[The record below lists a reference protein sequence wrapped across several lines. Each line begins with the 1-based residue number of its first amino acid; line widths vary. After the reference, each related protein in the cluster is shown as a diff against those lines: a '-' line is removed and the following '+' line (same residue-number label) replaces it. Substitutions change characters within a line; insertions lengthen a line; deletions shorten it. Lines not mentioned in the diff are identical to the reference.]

1 VLKPE
6 VPGADNSPRV
16 DQSYRARELWLEQL
30 PQPALH
36 VEAHGTVAARNR
48 LATALVGAD
57 GSTLDRVADDVP
69 GFRAWLEGAGDEVF
83 GGRLLAERANGVP
96 LTLELTARRLAD
108 GSGGAVCLLIER
120 DRERV
125 AHHAQRYFDS
135 AFDTAP
141 IGMALFNT
149 DGEYVRVNGA
159 LCEMLGRSEAEL
171 LGRRDQEFTHP
182 EDRQSD
188 VDAAWRILRGEDHT
202 WQCEKRFLR
211 PDGTVIWAIANLTF
225 LRDEDGNPISW
236 VGQFQDITARKR
248 SEREIEETLSL
259 LGAAL
264 DATGDGILVVDPE
277 GRIASFNQR
286 FVEMW
291 RVPDDVVASRDDAA
305 AVGAVLGQLRDPDA
319 FLAKVEVLYQ
329 QPEAESLDVL
339 EFLDGR
345 VFERSSRP
353 QRVGGEIVGR
363 VWSFHDI
370 SERRRL
376 ESELAS
382 ALNQAQEASRL
393 KSAFLATMSH
403 EIRTPMN
410 GVLGLTELLLDSDLD
425 ATQRRHLLA
434 LRESGRTLMALIN
447 DILDFS
453 KIEAGKLDLE
463 EVDFDLAECL
473 RGASDIVSSAARAK
487 GLALRLRVADG
498 VPSRVRGDSLR
509 LRQVL
514 LNLVGNAVKFTDRG
528 TVTIAVD
535 RAGHGRLRFSVA
547 DTGIGIDPSARHKL
561 LHPFSQAD
569 SSTTRR
575 FGGTGLGLA
584 ICAQLIGL
592 MDGAL
597 DFESR
602 VGAGSTFWF
611 EIPLPAARSAN
622 PSPASAHP
630 PAETA
635 VVAAGTRVL
644 LADDTRINRLV
655 GTALLQ
661 RLGCR
666 VDVVN
671 SGAEAVAAVRRTR
684 YDAVLM
690 DCVMPE
696 MDGFE
701 ATDRIRRLE
710 GLDRHT
716 PIVAL
721 TASAMVGDREK
732 CLAAGMDDYLAKP
745 LDQRALVQVLSR
757 WTSKGPEPP
766 SGPAPLLGMPAELL
780 AHGG

>member
-1 VLKPE
+1 MVQTHQPE
-6 VPGADNSPRV
+6 
-16 DQSYRARELWLEQL
+16 ELWLEQL
-30 PQPALH
+30 PQAALH
-36 VEAHGTVAARNR
+36 LDGRGTVVAGNR
-48 LATALVGAD
+48 LAQALLGPRGGA
-57 GSTLDRVADDVP
+57 LDSIAEDVP
-69 GFRAWLEGAGDEVF
+69 GLRDWLGGTGDDAF
-83 GGRLLAERANGVP
+83 GGRLPAQRANGVP
-96 LTLELTARRLAD
+96 VTLELTARRRPD
-108 GSGGAVCLLIER
+108 GSGGALCLLIER

-125 AHHAQRYFDS
+125 AHHAQRYFDI

-159 LCEMLGRSEAEL
+159 LCAMLGRSEADL
-171 LGRRDQEFTHP
+171 LGRRDQELTHP
-182 EDRQSD
+182 DDRQSD
-188 VDAAWRILRGEDHT
+188 VDAAWRILRGEIHT

-211 PDGTVIWAIANLTF
+211 PDGGVVWAIANLTF

-248 SEREIEETLSL
+248 DVREIEETLSL
-259 LGAAL
+259 LGATL
-264 DATGDGILVVDPE
+264 DATGDGILVVDPD
-277 GRIASFNQR
+277 GRITSFNQR

-291 RVPDDVVASRDDAA
+291 RLPDEVVASRDDGAA
-305 AVGAVLGQLRDPDA
+305 LSWVLGQLREPEE
-319 FLAKVEVLYQ
+319 FLAKVELLYRH
-329 QPEAESLDVL
+329 PEAESLDVL
-339 EFLDGR
+339 EFVDGR
-345 VFERSSRP
+345 VFERSSQP
-353 QRVGGEIVGR
+353 QRVGGEVVGR

-370 SERRRL
+370 TDRRQL
-376 ESELAS
+376 ESELAA
-382 ALNQAQEASRL
+382 ALSQAQEASRL

-410 GVLGLTELLLDSDLD
+410 GVLGLTELLLDSSLD
-425 ATQRRHLLA
+425 ATQRRHLMA
-434 LRESGRTLMALIN
+434 LRESGQTLMALIN

-463 EVDFDLAECL
+463 EVDFDLGHCL
-473 RGASDIVSSAARAK
+473 RSVSDMVASAARAK
-487 GLALRLRVADG
+487 GLTLRLQVAG
-498 VPSRVRGDSLR
+498 AAPSRVRGDSLR

-514 LNLVGNAVKFTDRG
+514 LNLVSNAIKFTDRG
-528 TVTIAVD
+528 TVTVAVD
-535 RAGHGRLRFSVA
+535 GAGAGRLRFSVA
-547 DTGIGIDPSARHKL
+547 DTGIGIEPSARDKL

-584 ICAQLIGL
+584 ICAQLVGL
-592 MDGAL
+592 MDGTL

-602 VGAGSTFWF
+602 PGAGSTFWF

-622 PSPASAHP
+622 GEPAVAHP
-630 PAETA
+630 PALQA
-635 VVAAGTRVL
+635 ALAAGTRVL

-655 GTALLQ
+655 GTALLE
-661 RLGCR
+661 RLGCQ
-666 VDVVN
+666 VDAVT
-671 SGAEAVAAVRRTR
+671 SGAEAVEALRHAR

-690 DCVMPE
+690 DCVMPD

-721 TASAMVGDREK
+721 TASAMLGDREK

-757 WTSKGPEPP
+757 WTSPAREAG
-766 SGPAPLLGMPAELL
+766 SGRLLGVPAELL